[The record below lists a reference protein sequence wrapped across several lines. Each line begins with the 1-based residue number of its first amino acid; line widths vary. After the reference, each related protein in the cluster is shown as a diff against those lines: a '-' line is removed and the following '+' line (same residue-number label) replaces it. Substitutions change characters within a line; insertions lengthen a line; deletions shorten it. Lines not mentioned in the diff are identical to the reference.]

1 MYYSTVFAD
10 QMVGIREAENQ
21 IWQVNFLEY
30 DLGYFDKERDRV
42 EPGPSPIVPDK
53 VLTMCPEKGV
63 NHVTGIHLEK
73 MVARGGIEPP
83 TRGFSVSDNSTT
95 CGLCEHIAV

>member
-30 DLGYFDKERDRV
+30 DLG
-42 EPGPSPIVPDK
+42 
-53 VLTMCPEKGV
+53 
-63 NHVTGIHLEK
+63 
-73 MVARGGIEPP
+73 
-83 TRGFSVSDNSTT
+83 
-95 CGLCEHIAV
+95 